1 MQSAPQQNFSPTLK
15 FVIYLNL
22 NSGLLITKYSRK
34 TAPFM
39 HLLKSMGF
47 LGIGTRLERA
57 SGKASPRYVEC
68 WVGSSASTKP
78 FKVVVLF
85 GTSDDRLLM
94 RKCKQAVMKEKHHLE
109 MGGSALYLFFFFLM

>member
-109 MGGSALYLFFFFLM
+109 MGGSALYLFFFFF